1 MSFSGLRAVIVGP
14 LPPPAGGMAN
24 QTSQLAELLRQEG
37 ASVELVQVNAPYR
50 PAWVKRFRG
59 LRALA
64 RLFPYGVALW
74 RAAGRADIVHVMASS
89 GWAWHLFAAPAV
101 WIGRARGRPVVVNYH
116 GGEAEGFLR
125 RSAARV
131 RPTVR
136 CASQLLFPSGFLLD
150 VFGRFGMPGRVVPNV
165 VDLARFTPAEGRAPR
180 AHLVVARNLEP
191 IYGIETALRAFAVVV
206 AQRPDALLSV
216 AGSGPQ
222 RAELEALA
230 AVLGVAGRARFT
242 GRLDRNQ
249 MAALYRDADL
259 TLNPS
264 RADNMPV
271 SVLESMACG
280 VPVVTTDV
288 GGIPHLVRHEH
299 TALLVPPDAPQAMAG
314 AALRVLGDARLAV
327 SLRRAGLEE
336 VRRYSWP
343 SVRNTLL
350 AAYEDALSGQ
360 SPSGSARTQESKDH
374 V

>member
-1 MSFSGLRAVIVGP
+1 MNFSGLRAALVGP

-24 QTSQLAELLRQEG
+24 QTWQLAELLRQEG
-37 ASVELVQVNAPYR
+37 ASVELVQVNVPYR
-50 PAWVKRFRG
+50 PAWVERFRG
-59 LRALA
+59 LRALV

-116 GGEAEGFLR
+116 GGEAEGFLQ

-136 CASQLLFPSGFLLD
+136 RASQLLFPSGFLVD
-150 VFGRFGMPGRVVPNV
+150 VFGRFGMLGRVVPNV
-165 VDLARFTPAEGRAPR
+165 VDLARFTPAEGRAPA

-191 IYGIETALRAFAVVV
+191 IYGIETALRAFAMV
-206 AQRPDALLSV
+206 AARCPDALLSV

-230 AVLGVAGRARFT
+230 AALGVAGRVRFT
-242 GRLDRNQ
+242 GRLDRDQ

-288 GGIPHLVRHEH
+288 GGIPYLVRHEH
-299 TALLVPPDAPQAMAG
+299 TALLVPPDAPQAMAD
-314 AALRVLGDARLAV
+314 AALRVLGDARLAA